1 MSRIGKLPVSVPSG
15 VEVKLDAG
23 EVHRKGPEG
32 RAAPAHPVGRRRREH
47 DDGKVVVARK
57 GDAKV
62 HRSAHGLTR
71 TLIANMVEG
80 VSKGFRKS
88 LEISGV
94 GYRVAKSG
102 ERLNLSLGYSHP
114 VDFRSAQRRLA
125 HASRARTKIHVD
137 GIDKQAVGQV
147 AAEIRRLREP
157 EPYKGKGIRYEGER
171 IRKKLGK
178 AGKAAKNNE
187 QGRSSAR
194 AARASAQEGRRDARA
209 PAPIRAALA
218 ASSLCDPRRRRARPY
233 ASRRLRRS
241 RSRSPRELASK
252 TNRRGGKGGRQRDR
266 SQGEG
271 CRNFGVVFD
280 RGGYKYHGRVRALA
294 DAAREAG
301 LDF

>member
-1 MSRIGKLPVSVPSG
+1 MSRIGKLPVTVPSG
-15 VEVKLDAG
+15 VEVKLEAG
-23 EVHRKGPEG
+23 EVLVSGPKGHL
-32 RAAPAHPVGRRRREH
+32 RQRILV
-47 DDGKVVVARK
+47 DVVDVSMTDGKVVVARK

-94 GYRVAKSG
+94 GYRAAKSG

-114 VDFRSAQRRLA
+114 VAFEAPAGISLTVEGQNR
-125 HASRARTKIHVD
+125 IHVD

-178 AGKAAKNNE
+178 AGKAAK
-187 QGRSSAR
+187 
-194 AARASAQEGRRDARA
+194 
-209 PAPIRAALA
+209 
-218 ASSLCDPRRRRARPY
+218 
-233 ASRRLRRS
+233 
-241 RSRSPRELASK
+241 K
-252 TNRRGGKGGRQRDR
+252 
-266 SQGEG
+266 
-271 CRNFGVVFD
+271 
-280 RGGYKYHGRVRALA
+280 
-294 DAAREAG
+294 
-301 LDF
+301 